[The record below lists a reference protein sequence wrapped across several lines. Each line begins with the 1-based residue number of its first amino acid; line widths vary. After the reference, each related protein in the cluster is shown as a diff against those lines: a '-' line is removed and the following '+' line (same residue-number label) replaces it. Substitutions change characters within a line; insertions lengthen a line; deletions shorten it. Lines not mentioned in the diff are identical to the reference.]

1 MNNYN
6 PWLNRANEL
15 LDLSNE
21 SRDNQAGG
29 LGEEGGF
36 IPQILMNPWDPQQ
49 VNCQHLGEAVKT
61 IDFGDRGYFPLGR
74 REVDRWHYFFFFK
87 GL

>member
-15 LDLSNE
+15 LDLSN
-21 SRDNQAGG
+21 DNREGQANS
-29 LGEEGGF
+29 EEAGF

-49 VNCQHLGEAVKT
+49 VLQ
-61 IDFGDRGYFPLGR
+61 DDRAKPLICPT
-74 REVDRWHYFFFFK
+74 DI
-87 GL
+87 